1 MTEPTFEQEL
11 TRKAIQEVER
21 AFSDY
26 HAFRCSKREL
36 EQQINTIWNVCSG
49 FSPDILEVLTAASD
63 TIQGIPADDP
73 VVTLLAGP
81 QKLLLVRW
89 AAGDNLCVTN
99 TLDTSL
105 RPRRSQFGKPDTE
118 TPFAAARAAR
128 QTIVNRA
135 LMQGFKPLEA

>member
-1 MTEPTFEQEL
+1 VTEPTFEQEL
-11 TRKAIQEVER
+11 ARKAYAEVER

-26 HAFRCSKREL
+26 KASRCSKREL

-49 FSPDILEVLTAASD
+49 FSPDILEVLTAASEQ
-63 TIQGIPADDP
+63 IAALPPDDP
-73 VVTLLAGP
+73 VATLLAGP
-81 QKLLLVRW
+81 HKLLLVRW
-89 AAGDNLCVTN
+89 AAGDNVCVTN

-105 RPRRSQFGKPDTE
+105 RPRRAQFGKPE
-118 TPFAAARAAR
+118 CEKPYVAARMAR